1 MKKYFAQLR
10 PLERR
15 MAVGVAVILFLVLNW
30 IFIWPH
36 HSDWENLK
44 ARQQNARAS
53 SQLYQTAISQSTN
66 YEALVKK
73 FEGQG
78 GFVAREDQVI
88 NMMRTIDSQS
98 AQSGVRIYN
107 YSHSMMHT
115 NEFFTEQTQNINVTA
130 TDAQLVDFLYKLGND
145 ASMVRV
151 IDLELQPDGPKLHL
165 TGNIRLVASY
175 QKNLK
180 PAPAGSLKPATATAK

>member
-1 MKKYFAQLR
+1 MKKYFEQLR

-30 IFIWPH
+30 IFIRPH
-36 HSDWENLK
+36 FSDWANLK
-44 ARQQNARAS
+44 RRGEDARQKLKLFQA
-53 SQLYQTAISQSTN
+53 AISQSAN

-73 FEGQG
+73 FESQG
-78 GFVAREDQVI
+78 GFVAPEDQAI
-88 NMMRTIDSQS
+88 NMMRTIQLQS
-98 AQSGVRIYN
+98 AQSGMSSPNFSRTTT
-107 YSHSMMHT
+107 HT

-151 IDLELQPDGPKLHL
+151 IDLELQPDAPRLHL
-165 TGNIRLVASY
+165 ICNIRLVASY

-180 PAPAGSLKPATATAK
+180 PAPSDNLKPATAKAK

>member
-1 MKKYFAQLR
+1 VKKYFAQLR

-15 MAVGVAVILFLVLNW
+15 LAVGVAVILFLVLNW

-36 HSDWENLK
+36 FSDWGKLK
-44 ARQQNARAS
+44 ARQKSARDS
-53 SQLYQTAISQSTN
+53 LQLYQTVILQSTN

-88 NMMRTIDSQS
+88 NMMRTINSQS
-98 AQSGVRIYN
+98 AQSGVRIN
-107 YSHSMMHT
+107 NFSHSMEHT
-115 NEFFTEQTQNINVTA
+115 NEFFTEQTQNITVSA

-151 IDLELQPDGPKLHL
+151 IDLELQPDGTKLKL
-165 TGNIRLVASY
+165 AGNIRLVASY

-180 PAPAGSLKPATATAK
+180 PVPAGSLKSATTTAK